1 MVKIHCDRCGKEIV
15 EEYYYTIYIGKA
27 ELNPKY
33 EYSITSCANAL
44 SAYSHEAEN
53 SPYEKLSSQ
62 VMYCEEC
69 KDDIEY
75 YINNR
80 ETEEDKELRELC
92 EFQNLSD

>member
-15 EEYYYTIYIGKA
+15 GEHYYTIIIGKA

-33 EYSITSCANAL
+33 SISDCANAL
-44 SAYSHEAEN
+44 SAAAYAPEK

-69 KDDIEY
+69 KGDIEY
-75 YINNR
+75 FIDNG
-80 ETEEDKELRELC
+80 ESKEDTKLRELSDF
-92 EFQNLSD
+92 ENLSD